1 MESQKWTVEFVG
13 RLALADSGFF
23 SSIASGTFFKV
34 PKRRTE
40 WCRSKHNAKSNFSN
54 DVIKFNKEK
63 KKGEAFPPAL
73 FLPEFFPS
81 TPKPPLTLTRKA
93 KLRLIPNLPEAHW
106 LQNIG
111 NIHACSRCLGLLGTE
126 NSRSSWN
133 VTSVYNSLQMS
144 ARVQFP
150 PSALRCSEAK
160 RNNIFF
166 SCNQV
171 TYV

>member
-1 MESQKWTVEFVG
+1 M
-13 RLALADSGFF
+13 GFF
-23 SSIASGTFFKV
+23 QVLPVGHSSRFPREGLNDADQQ
-34 PKRRTE
+34 
-40 WCRSKHNAKSNFSN
+40 HNAKSNFSN

-73 FLPEFFPS
+73 FQPKFFPS

-93 KLRLIPNLPEAHW
+93 KLRLIPNLPEARW

-150 PSALRCSEAK
+150 PSALRCLEAK